1 MKNLI
6 AVLLLSMLVTG
17 TAVAQS
23 KTVRANIPFDFVA
36 GQKSLPAGSYTVRS
50 LGASGDVLG
59 IKTDNSNGA
68 MAMSHPVISSKRADK
83 TTLLFRSYAGEYFL
97 AQVWI
102 EGEQAG
108 RELPITRRERMLAQ
122 NHPPLRVPVLAQLG
136 K

>member
-6 AVLLLSMLVTG
+6 AVLLLSMLVAG

-59 IKTDNSNGA
+59 IKTDNSNGV

>member
-6 AVLLLSMLVTG
+6 AVLLLSVLVAG

-50 LGASGDVLG
+50 FGASGDVLG

-97 AQVWI
+97 AQVWV

-122 NHPPLRVPVLAQLG
+122 NHPPLRVRILAQLG

>member
-6 AVLLLSMLVTG
+6 AVLLLSMLVAG

-59 IKTDNSNGA
+59 IKTENSNGA
-68 MAMSHPVISSKRADK
+68 MAMSHPVISSKRAERRRCCSAVTPGSTSSPRYGSRANK
-83 TTLLFRSYAGEYFL
+83 RGGNCQSPAANGC
-97 AQVWI
+97 W
-102 EGEQAG
+102 
-108 RELPITRRERMLAQ
+108 PKITRRFGFLSS
-122 NHPPLRVPVLAQLG
+122 PS
-136 K
+136 